1 MKILYLFES
10 AFIFLRGFPP
20 MTNRVHCRSEAS
32 LKGWVPALLLI
43 LSLALPTSS
52 ATALETTPDL
62 AATAT
67 SGSDGGLPVAPP
79 GGKVVFH
86 KRGHA
91 QKQIYILGQNHRSPL
106 TGGNGDK
113 TLLAQMEIYRI
124 GEWLIRNRQVELLL
138 PEGFFGQSAQDERT
152 RDLRSASAGGER
164 LLHKS
169 IDNAVLRDELGDS
182 RTFTN
187 AAILLKSNYG
197 VQLRQTED
205 KGLYGAVA
213 DSFRQLTGQEGKASS
228 EFLTRLDC
236 FQERRTAA
244 MLQKIPAVVEREFQ
258 GGSIQSKNAIFIIG
272 MAHIAEII
280 QFLEKESIALTP
292 SREELLRSA
301 PCELAL
307 LKENYGVTVILPHS
321 LAEDEEV
328 LRLTKLLGII
338 SE

>member
-1 MKILYLFES
+1 
-10 AFIFLRGFPP
+10 

-43 LSLALPTSS
+43 LSLVLPNSS
-52 ATALETTPDL
+52 ATAMESTPDL

-67 SGSDGGLPVAPP
+67 SGGDGGLAVTPP
-79 GGKVVFH
+79 GGKVVFR
-86 KRGHA
+86 KGGHA
-91 QKQIYILGQNHRSPL
+91 QKQIYILGQNHRSSL

-113 TLLAQMEIYRI
+113 TLQAQMEIYRI

-164 LLHKS
+164 LPHKS
-169 IDNAVLRDELGDS
+169 IDNTALRDELGDS

-187 AAILLKSNYG
+187 AASLLKSNYG
-197 VQLRQTED
+197 IRLSQAED

-213 DSFRQLTGQEGKASS
+213 DSIRQLTGQEGQISS
-228 EFLTRLDC
+228 ELLTRLSC

-258 GGSIQSKNAIFIIG
+258 AGSIQSKNAIFIIG

-280 QFLEKESIALTP
+280 QFLEEESIVLTP
-292 SREELLRSA
+292 AREELVRSA
-301 PCELAL
+301 PCELEL
-307 LKENYGVTVILPHS
+307 LRENYGVTVILPHS

-328 LRLTKLLGII
+328 LRLTKLLGKV